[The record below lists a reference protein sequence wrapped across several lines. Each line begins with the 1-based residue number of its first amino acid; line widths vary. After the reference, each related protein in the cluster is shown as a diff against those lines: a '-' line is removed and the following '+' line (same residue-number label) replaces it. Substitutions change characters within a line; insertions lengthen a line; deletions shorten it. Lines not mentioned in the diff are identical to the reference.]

1 MFENAVLRFQLKQ
14 IELIIKDF
22 ILWKR
27 GSAGPLLL
35 LKR

>member
-1 MFENAVLRFQLKQ
+1 MFKSTILSLGIKQ